1 MNRALA
7 VQDVQ
12 EGTERLDFSRK
23 VLLSLAEDQDRKP
36 PSLKKHP
43 QEIQTVAAAGLGHL
57 LLHEPSLSFNFL
69 RALQFQSFLILSAM
83 QRGKRTNKM
92 LHQALK
98 K

>member
-12 EGTERLDFSRK
+12 QGTEHLDFSRE

-43 QEIQTVAAAGLGHL
+43 QEIQTVAATGPGHL
-57 LLHEPSLSFNFL
+57 LLHEPCLSSSFL
-69 RALQFQSFLILSAM
+69 RALQFQSFLTLSAM
-83 QRGKRTNKM
+83 QRGKGTNKM